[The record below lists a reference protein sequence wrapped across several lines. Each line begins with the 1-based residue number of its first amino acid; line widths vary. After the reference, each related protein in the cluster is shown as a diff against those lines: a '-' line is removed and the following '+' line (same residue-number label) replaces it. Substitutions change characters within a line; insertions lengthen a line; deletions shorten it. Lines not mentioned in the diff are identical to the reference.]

1 MTNEEA
7 IEILE
12 GIQFYDDVEY
22 YDRHYNRRA
31 REALQYAI
39 NILKG
44 LAENDLNSR
53 NCGVKMNCKIGDNKS
68 DSCYNCNKS
77 YDMGC
82 SECEKYCENEVTEQE
97 VNQSCHL

>member
-1 MTNEEA
+1 MTNEET

-39 NILKG
+39 NVLKG
-44 LAENDLNSR
+44 VA
-53 NCGVKMNCKIGDNKS
+53 DN
-68 DSCYNCNKS
+68 
-77 YDMGC
+77 
-82 SECEKYCENEVTEQE
+82 E
-97 VNQSCHL
+97 